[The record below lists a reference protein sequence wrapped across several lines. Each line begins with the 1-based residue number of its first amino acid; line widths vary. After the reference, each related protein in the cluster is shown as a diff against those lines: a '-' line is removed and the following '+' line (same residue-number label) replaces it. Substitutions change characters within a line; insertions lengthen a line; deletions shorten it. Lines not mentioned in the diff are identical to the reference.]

1 MNELKTILAVKPD
14 TKDAIVR
21 EWIRTE
27 FNLPQSMKEKCDEF
41 FLRVWEG
48 HYVLSCV
55 KDGKMIR
62 HSKDRDGGEW
72 IVHWQSTPEVVRH
85 ASKVAC
91 SFRLYEGVAY
101 VVVRV
106 WKGDQE

>member
-1 MNELKTILAVKPD
+1 MSELKTLLTVAPT
-14 TKDAIVR
+14 TKDVLVR

-27 FNLPQSMKEKCDEF
+27 FNLPPSLKEKCDEF

-55 KDGKMIR
+55 KDGKLL
-62 HSKDRDGGEW
+62 RDSREDEGEW
-72 IVHWQSTPEVVRH
+72 LVHWQSTPEVCRY

-91 SFRLYEGVAY
+91 SFRLYEGVGY
-101 VVVRV
+101 VVIKV
-106 WKGDQE
+106 WKGDAE